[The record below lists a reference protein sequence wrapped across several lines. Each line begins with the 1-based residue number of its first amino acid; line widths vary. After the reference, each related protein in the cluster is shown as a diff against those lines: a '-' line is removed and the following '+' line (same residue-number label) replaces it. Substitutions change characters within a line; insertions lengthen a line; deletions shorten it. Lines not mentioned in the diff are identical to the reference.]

1 MFCHSVQCVDVKIVR
16 KRVIKTS
23 VHFDNGRKKSK
34 KKEIS
39 HICARLTSTEK
50 KGESSSSYEGLSV
63 K

>member
-1 MFCHSVQCVDVKIVR
+1 MR
-16 KRVIKTS
+16 KRVIKTP

-50 KGESSSSYEGLSV
+50 REKAAAHMRV
-63 K
+63 